1 MRKRDVPLFASNR
14 LHSDVGAPTK
24 AEPPSTFFEKGHVP
38 GMGWPALWENYVKHY
53 LHRQVA
59 RAATLPLL
67 NWQEVFGEAGT
78 DVPAV
83 GGPAVRSATGRTFF
97 GNNRDANDVNVV
109 HYAGPSLNLGTVSL
123 SPASGDFLPRSIAR
137 SGDVIAVGGRNDT
150 VALAGVFLLTEQAAN
165 ATPSVAE
172 VTGVIGTADSPTF
185 VVTDETS
192 GYIYAVDQGSEDG
205 AMARFDG
212 STWGTDAFEHDLR
225 PTVGVNGLTGGVGG
239 LVVRDGV
246 VSIASRVEGAVVFL
260 HKPFGEASAATAQT
274 EVDGTILDFRYLEEE
289 QLYRC
294 IVADTSSV
302 HVLEFAEPD
311 GEITV
316 HEDGFSFA
324 SASAVALD
332 WVIVVFNSASA
343 TLHWRY
349 EPRGD
354 EHVLSMMPS
363 PVALG
368 TVFTDGARL
377 FLSMIGEIAGT
388 DYVRLLSSFVAT

>member
-38 GMGWPALWENYVKHY
+38 GMGWPARWENYVKHY

-109 HYAGPSLNLGTVSL
+109 HYAGPSLNIGTVSL

-172 VTGVIGTADSPTF
+172 VTGVIGTADSTTF

-192 GYIYAVDQGSEDG
+192 GYIYA
-205 AMARFDG
+205 
-212 STWGTDAFEHDLR
+212 
-225 PTVGVNGLTGGVGG
+225 
-239 LVVRDGV
+239 
-246 VSIASRVEGAVVFL
+246 
-260 HKPFGEASAATAQT
+260 
-274 EVDGTILDFRYLEEE
+274 
-289 QLYRC
+289 
-294 IVADTSSV
+294 
-302 HVLEFAEPD
+302 
-311 GEITV
+311 
-316 HEDGFSFA
+316 
-324 SASAVALD
+324 
-332 WVIVVFNSASA
+332 
-343 TLHWRY
+343 
-349 EPRGD
+349 
-354 EHVLSMMPS
+354 
-363 PVALG
+363 
-368 TVFTDGARL
+368 
-377 FLSMIGEIAGT
+377 
-388 DYVRLLSSFVAT
+388 